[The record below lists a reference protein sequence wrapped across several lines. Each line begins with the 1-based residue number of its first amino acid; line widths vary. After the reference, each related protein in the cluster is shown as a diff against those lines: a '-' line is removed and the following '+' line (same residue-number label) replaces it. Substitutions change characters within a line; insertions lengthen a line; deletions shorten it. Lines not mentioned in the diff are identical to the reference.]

1 MNPRIPVLSL
11 VLLSL
16 AACGQAGKLVLPE
29 KPVAAPDA
37 PVVKPTVVA
46 PVSVETPANT
56 PDAAPTTPAPVAPDA
71 PKKEQP

>member
-1 MNPRIPVLSL
+1 MNPRIAAFSL
-11 VLLSL
+11 VLLSV

-29 KPVAAPDA
+29 KVVATPDA

-46 PVSVETPANT
+46 PVSVEN
-56 PDAAPTTPAPVAPDA
+56 PDAAPTTTPAPTAPEA